1 MVLALMLLCAWLM
14 PASAQVTVSAK
25 IDSLELMIGEQT
37 GITLDVTCGKG
48 QKLMLPQMKVGDE
61 LMPNVEIVS
70 VNSPDTSL
78 LDEGKRMEVKQ
89 SITVTAWDSSFYYL
103 PPFEIEVDGKKY
115 QTKSL
120 ALKVLTVDMEP
131 EFSWEDW
138 RGVVASSFLFALLLI
153 AAYILYD
160 RARKGKPIVRII
172 RRKKQLPPHQV
183 AISEIERIKSD
194 RSLADTDNKEYYT
207 LLTNTLRTYI
217 QSRYGFS
224 AMEMT
229 SAEIIDRL
237 MQENDEQS
245 LRELRD
251 IFNTADLVKFAKHT
265 TLINENDA
273 NLVAAVEYI
282 NQTKQEVDPNAKP
295 EPEIIKETD
304 TKRMNQVR
312 GMQIAAAVFAVISL
326 ALMAYA
332 MWRVT
337 DLLM

>member
-1 MVLALMLLCAWLM
+1 
-14 PASAQVTVSAK
+14 
-25 IDSLELMIGEQT
+25 
-37 GITLDVTCGKG
+37 
-48 QKLMLPQMKVGDE
+48 
-61 LMPNVEIVS
+61 
-70 VNSPDTSL
+70 
-78 LDEGKRMEVKQ
+78 
-89 SITVTAWDSSFYYL
+89 
-103 PPFEIEVDGKKY
+103 
-115 QTKSL
+115 
-120 ALKVLTVDMEP
+120 
-131 EFSWEDW
+131 
-138 RGVVASSFLFALLLI
+138 
-153 AAYILYD
+153 
-160 RARKGKPIVRII
+160 
-172 RRKKQLPPHQV
+172 
-183 AISEIERIKSD
+183 
-194 RSLADTDNKEYYT
+194 
-207 LLTNTLRTYI
+207 
-217 QSRYGFS
+217 
-224 AMEMT
+224 MEMT

-273 NLVAAVEYI
+273 NLVAAEEYI

-312 GMQIAAAVFAVISL
+312 GMQIAAAVLAVISL